1 VRREL
6 QDLEAEVDALIEA
19 VRSLRVDR
27 ARGRIEELRDPA
39 GLEPRSGPGVTIT
52 MSDSPI
58 EDPDTELLAEL
69 GIKLRQLVVHQ
80 QDLQAVVNALWRGG
94 ATAVTIAGQRVITT
108 TGIECKGP
116 TVQLH
121 GVPYEQPY
129 VIQAV
134 GDPGQLIAEID
145 SDPLVSGY
153 RSDAANPHID
163 IGWDMTTEELVEAPA
178 YEGILD
184 FPYAEPIR

>member
-1 VRREL
+1 VRQHL
-6 QDLEAEVDALIEA
+6 QDLEAQVDDLTAD

-27 ARGRIEELRDPA
+27 AQGRIEELRDPA
-39 GLEPRSGPGVTIT
+39 GLEPRSGPGVSIT

-58 EDPDTELLAEL
+58 EDPDEELLDQL

-121 GVPYEQPY
+121 GVPHPQPY
-129 VIQAV
+129 VIEAV
-134 GDPGQLIAEID
+134 GDPDDLVAAIEA
-145 SDPLVSGY
+145 DPLVAGY
-153 RSDAANPHID
+153 RTDSENPYVD
-163 IGWDMTTEELVEAPA
+163 IGWDMTVEDHVEAPA
-178 YEGILD
+178 YEGILNFD
-184 FPYAEPIR
+184 YARPIR